1 MENISQSLGE
11 LLALEVVLS
20 LLFLLVVGVVGFF
33 VCRLLLAISKFFEAK
48 TKALRHD
55 LAVNNYRE
63 DD

>member
-1 MENISQSLGE
+1 METISQSVGE